1 MIDSGMLKVA
11 PNGRLAL
18 VDASFPGLVRATEI
32 MCASAVALTRKE
44 MQLPAPHAIWT
55 LYPNVINVPEGVR
68 QLFRQ
73 TVMTPC
79 LGLYSE
85 LR

>member
-1 MIDSGMLKVA
+1 MLKVHS
-11 PNGRLAL
+11 NGRLAL
-18 VDASFPGLVRATEI
+18 VDATFPCLVRATEI

-55 LYPNVINVPEGVR
+55 LYPNVISIPESIR
-68 QLFRQ
+68 HLFRQ
-73 TVMTPC
+73 TVVTPC
-79 LGLYSE
+79 LGLYRE